1 LFFVPGNLND
11 AWSNYKMRDAG
22 FVVLIA
28 LMRGGLLCACLRGGS
43 RLRGAGFKQS
53 TGYADV

>member
-1 LFFVPGNLND
+1 
-11 AWSNYKMRDAG
+11 MRDAG

-28 LMRGGLLCACLRGGS
+28 LMRGGLLCARLRGGS